1 MMFPPQSGRTAVR
14 RRNASNIT
22 AISYLYS
29 SLISA
34 WISDK
39 ERPDSKG
46 AEWIAG
52 FRDRLV
58 AVATQLQAVKAQ
70 TEIAR
75 WEGGIRGAWP
85 YEEYVKMEE
94 IETRML
100 GGIALVCHRV
110 IRVYGMFG

>member
-1 MMFPPQSGRTAVR
+1 MMFPPQSGRAAVR

-22 AISYLYS
+22 AISYFYS
-29 SLISA
+29 SLMSA

-39 ERPDSKG
+39 EQPGSKSP
-46 AEWIAG
+46 EWING
-52 FRDRLV
+52 FRDRMIN
-58 AVATQLQAVKAQ
+58 VATQLQAVKAQ

-94 IETRML
+94 IESQMIAGL
-100 GGIALVCHRV
+100 ALVCF
-110 IRVYGMFG
+110 YF